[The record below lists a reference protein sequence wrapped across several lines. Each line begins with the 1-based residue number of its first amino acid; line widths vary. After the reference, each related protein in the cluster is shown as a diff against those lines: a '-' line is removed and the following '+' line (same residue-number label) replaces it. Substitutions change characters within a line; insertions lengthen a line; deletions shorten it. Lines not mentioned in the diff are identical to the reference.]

1 MAFRSEAHR
10 RWWFANREAGGSG
23 VLKSLASGVGS
34 ASDHAG
40 AVERERIFAA
50 SPSQVR
56 QNEKEAYMLTI
67 DSAADEAT
75 EASYAA
81 MWAQSSDGPSADARQ
96 AAKEREVAYMASPA
110 RRLERA
116 QYAQAM
122 FPHLSEADALRTLND
137 REG

>member
-10 RWWFANREAGGSG
+10 RWWFANRAAGGTG
-23 VLKSLASGVGS
+23 VLKSLSTGVGS

-56 QNEKEAYMLTI
+56 QNEKDAYMLTI
-67 DSAADEAT
+67 DSDADAAFQ
-75 EASYAA
+75 ASYDA
-81 MWAQSSDGPSADARQ
+81 MWTQSDGPDAAARQ
-96 AAKEREVAYMASPA
+96 AAKEREADYMASPA

-122 FPHLSEADALRTLND
+122 FPDMSEADALRTLND

>member
-10 RWWFANREAGGSG
+10 RWWFANRAAGGTG
-23 VLKSLASGVGS
+23 VLKSLSTGVGS

-56 QNEKEAYMLTI
+56 QT
-67 DSAADEAT
+67 
-75 EASYAA
+75 
-81 MWAQSSDGPSADARQ
+81 QSDGPDAAARQ
-96 AAKEREVAYMASPA
+96 AAKEREAEYMASPA

-122 FPHLSEADALRTLND
+122 FPDMSEADALRTLND